1 MKKFTS
7 TLFLAL
13 VLTTAI
19 STFAQAPGQIP
30 IVGRAGAQAI
40 KTTDSTTNTE
50 IVPSTEIPL
59 EISDY
64 LRAIISVISQ
74 FKF

>member
-13 VLTTAI
+13 VLTTAT
-19 STFAQAPGQIP
+19 SVLAQAPGQIP
-30 IVGRAGAQAI
+30 IGGRAGAQAI